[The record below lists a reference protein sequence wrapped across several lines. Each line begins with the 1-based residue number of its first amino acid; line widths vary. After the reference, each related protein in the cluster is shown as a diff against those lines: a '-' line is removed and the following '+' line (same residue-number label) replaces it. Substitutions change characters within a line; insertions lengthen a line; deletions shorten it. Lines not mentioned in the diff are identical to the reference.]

1 MKHIYLDYNA
11 TTPMDPK
18 VLEEMLPYFTE
29 DFGNSASGTHAF
41 GWTAK
46 AAVEAARQQVA
57 DSIGAEVSEIVFTSG
72 ATESINLAIQG
83 VYGLF
88 KNEKN
93 HFITVATEHKA
104 VLDTHAFLARQG
116 AEVTCLQVDSG
127 GQIDLQAL
135 ENAISDR
142 TALVSV
148 MLANNETGVIHN
160 IQKIAELV
168 HAKKS
173 ILFSDCTQALGKMPV
188 NVNELGIDALS
199 LSAHKIY
206 GPKGVG
212 ALYLRRKGPRVRV
225 LPMLYGGGHE
235 NSFRAGTLNVPG
247 IVGLGKACAL
257 INTDAEL
264 LRIAQLR
271 RQLMEGLSE
280 LSFQSNVSLQNTLV
294 NTLNVFRLGSKASDL
309 LVKTRVLAY
318 SLGSA
323 CASEQGQPS
332 HVLTAMGCTAQN
344 IQSTIRISIGRFT
357 TEADIIKALQ
367 IFKTAI

>member
-18 VLEEMLPYFTE
+18 VLEAMLPYFTE
-29 DFGNSASGTHAF
+29 EFGNAASGTHAF
-41 GWTAK
+41 GWAAK
-46 AAVEAARQQVA
+46 AAVAEARQQVA
-57 DSIGAEVSEIVFTSG
+57 DSIGAEASEIIFTSG
-72 ATESINLAIQG
+72 ATESINLALQG
-83 VYGLF
+83 VHGLF
-88 KNEKN
+88 KKEKN
-93 HFITVATEHKA
+93 HFVTIATEHKA
-104 VLDTHAFLARQG
+104 VLDTHAFLAQQG
-116 AEVTCLQVDSG
+116 AEVTWLQVDSG

-135 ENAISDR
+135 ENAISDK

-173 ILFSDCTQALGKMPV
+173 ILFSDCTQALGKMPLK
-188 NVNELGIDALS
+188 VNELGIDALS

-280 LSFQSNVSLQNTLV
+280 LGFQSNVPLQNTLV
-294 NTLNVFRLGSKASDL
+294 NTLNVFRPSIKASDL

-323 CASEQGQPS
+323 CTSEQTQPS
-332 HVLTAMGCTAQN
+332 HVLQAMGCSVQN
-344 IQSTIRISIGRFT
+344 VASTIRISIGRFT
-357 TEADIIKALQ
+357 TEADIVRALK